1 MERNSITTCVTISP
15 WRTRDIRMMSDS
27 DWPMLLVWP
36 VTSCRCDQCPKADV
50 QNAANE
56 CVWKNSYALTF
67 ELSEF
72 VTSWKTSEYSD
83 QCSACKFGMLR
94 CCLWTLC
101 SNCTELPRE
110 LRTGSSDRSRH
121 LSIFSFWASWPV
133 KTGRTESPGVTESP
147 GMTGKTWCTWCGQRT
162 RFTRRGRG
170 NRVLD
175 TGYRVPEPGA
185 GH

>member
-1 MERNSITTCVTISP
+1 MLLSLSEEQETSEWCLVLTDPCS
-15 WRTRDIRMMSDS
+15 WSDRLPV
-27 DWPMLLVWP
+27 WPMPKWLPVWP
-36 VTSCRCDQCPKADV
+36 MPEGWCS
-50 QNAANE
+50 E
-56 CVWKNSYALTF
+56 CGKWVRLEKLVCLLTF

-101 SNCTELPRE
+101 SNCTELPGE
-110 LRTGSSDRSRH
+110 LRTGSSDLSRH

-133 KTGRTESPGVTESP
+133 KTGRTESPSVTESP
-147 GMTGKTWCTWCGQRT
+147 GMSGKTRCTWCGQRT
-162 RFTRRGRG
+162 RFTRRGCG

-175 TGYRVPEPGA
+175 TGYRIPEPGT